1 MWAAGPGAVDLFKV
15 SFLNILNMFR
25 CDDRSL
31 TCVVIT
37 LVFAGG
43 AFMRS
48 AGPGATYFGE
58 IDLPL
63 DLYHLKILETY
74 CLFVFS

>member
-1 MWAAGPGAVDLFKV
+1 M
-15 SFLNILNMFR
+15 
-25 CDDRSL
+25 L
-31 TCVVIT
+31 TCVLIT

-58 IDLPL
+58 IDLPF
-63 DLYHLKILETY
+63 DLYHLKILETVVCSCLVSLRFDLLFLRVRL
-74 CLFVFS
+74 CLF

>member
-1 MWAAGPGAVDLFKV
+1 M
-15 SFLNILNMFR
+15 
-25 CDDRSL
+25 L
-31 TCVVIT
+31 TCVLIT

-48 AGPGATYFGE
+48 AGPGPTYFGE